1 MRIKNLSA
9 IGVYCCC
16 LQNAF
21 AVDGLCRC
29 LLLSRFRLLH
39 VCLSGSAA
47 DCWLAAVKR
56 MLHVFPSVLFI
67 LQTSTN
73 REFCCH
79 SSVAVRRLYVSV
91 PCFLLVC
98 YSLGDLKNR
107 SDIVL
112 RPDGLPDQTEVQI
125 RTWIRSDCKTYH
137 DQHITFVTIGTYLL
151 QIVVNDA
158 IDEWC

>member
-1 MRIKNLSA
+1 MHLQWTDFVDVFYCLVSGYFTSVYQARQQIVGWRLSN
-9 IGVYCCC
+9 GCCTS
-16 LQNAF
+16 
-21 AVDGLCRC
+21 
-29 LLLSRFRLLH
+29 SR
-39 VCLSGSAA
+39 
-47 DCWLAAVKR
+47 
-56 MLHVFPSVLFI
+56 VFCSFYRAPLIVSFVVG
-67 LQTSTN
+67 
-73 REFCCH
+73 H

-91 PCFLLVC
+91 PCCFLLVC
-98 YSLGDLKNR
+98 YSFGDLKNR

-112 RPDGLPDQTEVQI
+112 RPNGLPDQTEVQI